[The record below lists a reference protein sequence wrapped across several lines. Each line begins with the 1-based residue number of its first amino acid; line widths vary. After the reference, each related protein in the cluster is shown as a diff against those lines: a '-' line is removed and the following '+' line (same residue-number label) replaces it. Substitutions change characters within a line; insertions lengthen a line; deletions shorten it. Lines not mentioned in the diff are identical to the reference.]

1 MKLVAF
7 EMPDDWKFENTLISS
22 DMSDKVYL
30 KNLDRDGVNDPP
42 SFEAELY
49 ELDAIKVGEI
59 YSSEDYKIVTETE
72 GDHML
77 FKVLRRSD
85 V

>member
-1 MKLVAF
+1 M
-7 EMPDDWKFENTLISS
+7 DDKNTN
-22 DMSDKVYL
+22 
-30 KNLDRDGVNDPP
+30 KNEEDVIR
-42 SFEAELY
+42 
-49 ELDAIKVGEI
+49 IGEI
-59 YSSEDYKIVTETE
+59 YSSEDYKIITETD